1 MLIIAKLVNK
11 KTLYNPTLAAMH
23 ISWLGGVNLTIL
35 GRWITKKEHE
45 RLHTF
50 LFLRVKYSRLN

>member
-23 ISWLGGVNLTIL
+23 ISWLGGGKFDKISY
-35 GRWITKKEHE
+35 IDCKKEEHE
-45 RLHTF
+45 MLHTL
-50 LFLRVKYSRLN
+50 LFCLCIK

>member
-23 ISWLGGVNLTIL
+23 ISWLGGKFDKISY
-35 GRWITKKEHE
+35 IDCKKEEHE
-45 RLHTF
+45 RLHTL
-50 LFLRVKYSRLN
+50 LFGV

>member
-23 ISWLGGVNLTIL
+23 ISWLGGKFDNI
-35 GRWITKKEHE
+35 G
-45 RLHTF
+45 
-50 LFLRVKYSRLN
+50 